1 MNIFNGA
8 GSLPIH
14 TFPSQIS
21 IVDIF
26 LPGFTAISASIRQVL
41 AGNLNSAHLLC
52 LCGALLLLARYVYRY
67 LTDIVEI
74 HFTSITNVLYY
85 DEAHDMLKTWV
96 SDQPFA
102 RKARSSIVSVGYAD
116 DHSNAHAKN
125 PLRFSPYNGSFFFWY
140 GNHLLRLRCEQKDS
154 SSGEREEVSVSCF
167 GRSPEILRE
176 FFSDCRTEYL
186 KAIQKKTSVF
196 EHRDG
201 ENFRHYANW
210 RLSQF
215 NVTKQSTIW
224 VEWKFLRLLYKRV
237 AGKKMD
243 EIVGEQVSEFILGPL
258 TDEYSLD
265 LSVECKPT
273 LSVED
278 LLSVLHYH
286 WCLDTSAV
294 PHERYTVQLPL
305 LMLMAPTRLLV
316 QERSS
321 RAAAFG
327 APTTLC
333 GTGTWCSVSS
343 PIRRNQGVTFWSWR

>member
-201 ENFRHYANW
+201 EWKKANT
-210 RLSQF
+210 RDIRPI
-215 NVTKQSTIW
+215 STGWTAMSISPH
-224 VEWKFLRLLYKRV
+224 V
-237 AGKKMD
+237 
-243 EIVGEQVSEFILGPL
+243 QVR
-258 TDEYSLD
+258 TLD
-265 LSVECKPT
+265 IMPT
-273 LSVED
+273 GD
-278 LLSVLHYH
+278 
-286 WCLDTSAV
+286 
-294 PHERYTVQLPL
+294 
-305 LMLMAPTRLLV
+305 
-316 QERSS
+316 
-321 RAAAFG
+321 
-327 APTTLC
+327 
-333 GTGTWCSVSS
+333 
-343 PIRRNQGVTFWSWR
+343 

>member
-52 LCGALLLLARYVYRY
+52 LCGALLLLARYVDRY

-74 HFTSITNVLYY
+74 HFTLDMPMTIQMRMPKILY
-85 DEAHDMLKTWV
+85 V
-96 SDQPFA
+96 F
-102 RKARSSIVSVGYAD
+102 
-116 DHSNAHAKN
+116 
-125 PLRFSPYNGSFFFWY
+125 
-140 GNHLLRLRCEQKDS
+140 HLIMKDS

-305 LMLMAPTRLLV
+305 LMLMAAYT
-316 QERSS
+316 SS
-321 RAAAFG
+321 RPG
-327 APTTLC
+327 ALIESGCVRGSNNALRYRDVVLRVIPNPEEPGRHVLVMEVTLMFMK
-333 GTGTWCSVSS
+333 GK
-343 PIRRNQGVTFWSWR
+343 RNKSQP